1 MFVIISKFEIATRN
15 EFRAHIGHWCHCH
28 ADQNFRD
35 PLEMSRYSAR
45 LAFAGWA
52 TVRIILSYLFR
63 STVVFKLVELD
74 TAVLC
79 IPLVV
84 YTVLY
89 LKHAGKVF

>member
-1 MFVIISKFEIATRN
+1 MKEQPETSFGLILVTGVIVKIKISVI
-15 EFRAHIGHWCHCH
+15 
-28 ADQNFRD
+28 

-45 LAFAGWA
+45 LALAGWA

-84 YTVLY
+84 YTVHY